1 MIGDRLILKK
11 NSKVLLNQDEKDIT
25 KQNKITENDIVEEK
39 ASKEN
44 DKLFEKLKHAK
55 EYLELTIESIGDGL
69 ITTDN
74 KGKITTINKSAEILT
89 ELDKKSAVGMELSN
103 VFNLVN
109 SINGENLKSIFCE
122 VINKGSSVE
131 LREDTILVTKS
142 CKEVYI
148 SGTVSNIIDERN
160 KTTIGVVILFRDIT
174 KRKTLEN
181 ELKKDKEQAQAA
193 NIAKST
199 FLANMSHEIRT
210 PLNGIDGM
218 IDLTLLTELT
228 KDQRENLIIAK
239 ECSNSLMEVINNILD
254 FSKIEAGK
262 VQLNKTEFNIKDL
275 IEKVVKT
282 NIVHARDKEIELM
295 YNINPSLNEM
305 LLGDYGKIQQILN
318 NLISNAIKF
327 TNQGSVCIKAEK
339 LSEYE
344 GMVILKFAVED
355 TGIGISSE
363 DMDKLFK
370 SFSQVDGTYTRKYGG
385 TGLGLIIS
393 KKLAELMDGE
403 ISVESIKGKG
413 STFALS
419 IKVEKFN
426 NLIYPKEID
435 KTEHCEN
442 NLVSISRK
450 ILIVEDNKANQ
461 EVLSRMCSKM
471 NYKVKTVGDGK
482 KALEI
487 LNTESFD
494 VVLMDI
500 QMPIMDGVEA
510 TKIIRE
516 NEKKSGKHI
525 PIIALTAYALKDDRE
540 KFLNLGMDDYLSKPV
555 IMETLHKCIEKSVSN
570 EFNGSYHDARY
581 YLNINETNNNLE
593 DEKTCIEKISIE
605 ISQLNDFIKREDF
618 KRCESSCHI
627 LKEYSL
633 CIKSVIMKSASFRAE
648 LAARRKDI
656 VVLIEQTEIIEE
668 EYKKIKGSV

>member
-1 MIGDRLILKK
+1 MILKK
-11 NSKVLLNQDEKDIT
+11 NSKVLLNHDEKDIT
-25 KQNKITENDIVEEK
+25 NLKKIIENEIVEEK
-39 ASKEN
+39 ASKEK
-44 DKLFEKLKHAK
+44 DKS
-55 EYLELTIESIGDGL
+55 LELTIDSIGDGL

-89 ELDKKSAVGMELSN
+89 EWDKKSAVGMELSK
-103 VFNLVN
+103 VFNQ
-109 SINGENLKSIFCE
+109 INGIDGESLKSIFSE
-122 VINKGSSVE
+122 VINKGPSVE
-131 LREDTILVTKS
+131 LGEDTILVTKTG
-142 CKEVYI
+142 KEVYV
-148 SGTVSNIIDERN
+148 SGTASNIIDERN
-160 KTTIGVVILFRDIT
+160 KTTIGVVILFRDTTRI
-174 KRKTLEN
+174 KMLRN

-193 NIAKST
+193 NIAKSA

-218 IDLTLLTELT
+218 IALTLLTELT

-262 VQLNKTEFNIKDL
+262 MQLNKTEFNIKDL
-275 IEKVVKT
+275 IEKVVKA
-282 NIVHARDKEIELM
+282 NKFHARDKGIELN
-295 YNINPSLNEM
+295 YNINPDLNGI

-327 TNQGSVCIKAEK
+327 TYQGSVCLKAEK
-339 LSEYE
+339 LSEDE

-370 SFSQVDGTYTRKYGG
+370 SFSQVDGTFTRKYGG

-393 KKLAELMDGE
+393 KKLAKLMDGE

-413 STFALS
+413 STFDLT
-419 IKVEKFN
+419 IKIEKFN
-426 NLIYPKEID
+426 NAERPKEID
-435 KTEHCEN
+435 KNVNFEN
-442 NLVSISRK
+442 NLVSIPRK

-461 EVLSRMCSKM
+461 EVLNRMCTKM
-471 NYKVKTVGDGK
+471 NYKVKIVGDGK

-487 LNTESFD
+487 LNAESFD
-494 VVLMDI
+494 VILMDI

-510 TKIIRE
+510 TRIIRE
-516 NEKKSGKHI
+516 NEKKSGEHI

-555 IMETLHKCIEKSVSN
+555 IMETLHKCIEKSVSKEYN
-570 EFNGSYHDARY
+570 SSYHDAGY
-581 YLNINETNNNLE
+581 YLNINETNNNIE
-593 DEKTCIEKISIE
+593 DEKTYIEKISIE
-605 ISQLNDFIKREDF
+605 INKLNDLIKKEDF
-618 KRCESSCHI
+618 QNCENTFHI

-633 CIKSVIMKSASFRAE
+633 CVKSVIMKSASFRAE

-656 VVLIEQTEIIEE
+656 IVLIEQTEIIVKEFNR
-668 EYKKIKGSV
+668 IKESV